1 MEIIGENCKQRAK
14 KSEETEKQRYNGA
27 SNSITDRADL
37 ADINL
42 SKTHLFSLGLV
53 RQKSEEK
60 GETVDKIFLF
70 IDTNKIE

>member
-1 MEIIGENCKQRAK
+1 MEIIGENCKQRTK

-27 SNSITDRADL
+27 PNSITDRADL